1 MNNIVKV
8 LPLFPPPRDVWTH
21 GVRCQT
27 HWSIWYMESR
37 DQNIHIMQIDSI
49 RWGSRLDSF
58 IFNWQRKWDGVD
70 FYSKDVSDVL
80 LLEQIDFDHLVRRR
94 NCFLYRSVSS
104 HRREHMLSNVISRNG
119 KHLQIQLFRSF
130 GKVAGSGGKI
140 GRHPHEPD
148 YNPIN
153 GNSYS

>member
-1 MNNIVKV
+1 MGGDRASILLFSTDRGKEVV
-8 LPLFPPPRDVWTH
+8 LTFIQRMFLDV
-21 GVRCQT
+21 
-27 HWSIWYMESR
+27 
-37 DQNIHIMQIDSI
+37 
-49 RWGSRLDSF
+49 
-58 IFNWQRKWDGVD
+58 
-70 FYSKDVSDVL
+70 
-80 LLEQIDFDHLVRRR
+80 LLEQIGFDHLVRRR

-104 HRREHMLSNVISRNG
+104 HQRESTCYQMLCQEMETFTNSTF
-119 KHLQIQLFRSF
+119 QEF